1 MKTLA
6 ELKREAKSGKI
17 SGKMVARFGSNE
29 IPERLQGVRKIVDA
43 NTVGIKF
50 QNSDGKISELRVEAA
65 SLIEYTGDKLTI
77 YHAGMRDLNETEKTI
92 MNDWKKISSTEEY
105 KEQAN
110 IDALSDGSSTY
121 YQEKRFFENS
131 DCPYLFGMEMKQG
144 KKRDYS
150 SGLIIDNAVKGNIE
164 LQYEIYHN

>member
-1 MKTLA
+1 M
-6 ELKREAKSGKI
+6 REQNEQEKSI
-17 SGKMVARFGSNE
+17 M
-29 IPERLQGVRKIVDA
+29 LQW
-43 NTVGIKF
+43 N
-50 QNSDGKISELRVEAA
+50 
-65 SLIEYTGDKLTI
+65 
-77 YHAGMRDLNETEKTI
+77 
-92 MNDWKKISSTEEY
+92 KISSTDEY
-105 KEQAN
+105 KERAN

-131 DCPYLFGMEMKQG
+131 VCPYLFGMEMKQG